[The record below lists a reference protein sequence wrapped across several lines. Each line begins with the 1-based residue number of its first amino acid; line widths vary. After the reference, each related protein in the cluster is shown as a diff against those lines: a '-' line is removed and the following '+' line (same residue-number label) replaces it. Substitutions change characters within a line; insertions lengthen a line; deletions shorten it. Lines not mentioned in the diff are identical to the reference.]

1 MRIHALVMLTA
12 AMLAG
17 GSAVADER
25 YDRKLDEAAAGI
37 VAARMGALRN
47 GFAVDERPVLV
58 RPEPSVPRVSHRA
71 GGSKAPSVRSAPAPG
86 EWRDGLAIAVERR
99 SKASPEL

>member
-1 MRIHALVMLTA
+1 MRIHALVLLTA

-17 GSAVADER
+17 GGAVADER

-37 VAARMGALRN
+37 VAARMGALRT
-47 GFAVDERPVLV
+47 GFAADERPALV
-58 RPEPSVPRVSHRA
+58 NPTPQPARVSHRA
-71 GGSKAPSVRSAPAPG
+71 SGSKAPSVRPAPAPG